1 MPMST
6 REKHQV
12 AVTVFLT
19 VEGIDY
25 RDAVN
30 RAEQA
35 VAVATD
41 RTPGVSSVIE
51 TSRALRAGRF
61 SVRPAGHT
69 R

>member
-1 MPMST
+1 MST
-6 REKHQV
+6 KEKHQV

-25 RDAVN
+25 RDAIN
-30 RAEQA
+30 RAEQTI
-35 VAVATD
+35 AVATD
-41 RTPGVSSVIE
+41 RTPGVYSVIE

-61 SVRPAGHT
+61 SVRPTGRA

>member
-1 MPMST
+1 VKAPET
-6 REKHQV
+6 HQV

-30 RAEQA
+30 RAEQTI
-35 VAVATD
+35 AVATD
-41 RTPGVSSVIE
+41 RTPGVHSVIE

-61 SVRPAGHT
+61 SVQPAGRT

>member
-1 MPMST
+1 MSAK
-6 REKHQV
+6 EAHQV

-19 VEGIDY
+19 VEGIDD

-30 RAEQA
+30 RAEQTI
-35 VAVATD
+35 AVATD
-41 RTPGVSSVIE
+41 RTPGVYSVIE

-61 SVRPAGHT
+61 SVEPARRP

>member
-1 MPMST
+1 MSAT
-6 REKHQV
+6 ETHQV

-30 RAEQA
+30 RAEQTI
-35 VAVATD
+35 AVATD
-41 RTPGVSSVIE
+41 HTPGVYSVIE

-61 SVRPAGHT
+61 SVRPT
-69 R
+69 RHAR